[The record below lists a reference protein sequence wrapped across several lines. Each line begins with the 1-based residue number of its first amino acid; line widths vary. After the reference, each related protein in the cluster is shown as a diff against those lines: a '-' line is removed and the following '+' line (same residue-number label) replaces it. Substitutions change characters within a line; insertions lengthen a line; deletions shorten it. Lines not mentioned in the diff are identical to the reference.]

1 MHNLIIQMIAERKQ
15 IAITENLDK
24 SAIVWCVLLHTD
36 PTKAQQIEIR
46 RNAVWE
52 IKKSKVY
59 VDIY

>member
-1 MHNLIIQMIAERKQ
+1 MIAERKQ